1 MLSLAADNHR
11 IYKEVQIVAVLA
23 LAISGMCSACL
34 KCVSD
39 LLARVTIIQ
48 YR

>member
-11 IYKEVQIVAVLA
+11 IDKDVQIVAVLA
-23 LAISGMCSACL
+23 RAISGMRSTCL
-34 KCVSD
+34 KCASD
-39 LLARVTIIQ
+39 LLAKITIIQ